1 MKAGAEIAHLITTL
15 QVISYFLYKFDLC
28 ALFRSGQ
35 GKRQSTLNHINHL
48 IKVMELLYIIS
59 FVCVSVGAYDTI
71 KQHYAIKQL
80 DKHLK
85 KSLTLK

>member
-1 MKAGAEIAHLITTL
+1 MKAGVEIAHLITTL
-15 QVISYFLYKFDLC
+15 QVILYLVYKFDPC

-59 FVCVSVGAYDTI
+59 FVCVCVGAYDTI
-71 KQHYAIKQL
+71 KQHHAIKLL
-80 DKHLK
+80 DKQLK
-85 KSLTLK
+85 QSLNLK